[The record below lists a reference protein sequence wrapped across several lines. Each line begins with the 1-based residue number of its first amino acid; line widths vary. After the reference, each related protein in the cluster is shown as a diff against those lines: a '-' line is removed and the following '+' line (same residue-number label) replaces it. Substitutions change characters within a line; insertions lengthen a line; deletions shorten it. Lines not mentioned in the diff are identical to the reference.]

1 MGNLVESKVATP
13 AGKIS
18 VLRGGA
24 GDPVVYFHSA
34 AGEAVHPALE
44 DLADDH
50 DVIVPLFPGFGESEG
65 IEAIDDI
72 EDAAFHLLDVLDALE
87 LSAPAVVGLSLGGWL
102 AAELATRSPERVGKL
117 VLVSPVGLH
126 IDGEPVGQ
134 IFGRS
139 PAELAGDLFADQS
152 HPMAQ
157 MMCALS
163 EKMGDL
169 MSMAELP
176 IALLMPMWASMS
188 ATAKIGWNP
197 YLHNP
202 KLRSRLRRVTAPTLV
217 VAGERDGLVPRAHPQ
232 AYADGIA
239 GARLEVMEGAGH
251 MAPLERPGEFAAL
264 VRTFLGG

>member
-1 MGNLVESKVATP
+1 MANLIESKIATP

-24 GDPVVYFHSA
+24 GDPLVYFHSA
-34 AGEAVHPALE
+34 AGEAVHAALE

-65 IEAIDDI
+65 IENIDGI
-72 EDAAFHLLDVLDALE
+72 EDAAFHLLDVFDALG
-87 LSAPAVVGLSLGGWL
+87 LTAPGVIGLSLGGWL
-102 AAELATRSPERVGKL
+102 AAELATRSPQRIGNL
-117 VLVSPVGLH
+117 VLVSPVGLY
-126 IDGEPVGQ
+126 IDGSPVGQ

-139 PAELAGDLFADQS
+139 PAELAEDLFADQG

-157 MMCALS
+157 MMHALS

-169 MSMAELP
+169 MSMAEVP
-176 IALLMPMWASMS
+176 IAILLPMWASMS

-202 KLRSRLRRVTAPTLV
+202 KLGQRLRRVSAPTLV
-217 VAGERDGLVPRAHPQ
+217 VAGEKDRLLPRAHPE
-232 AYADGIA
+232 AYAAGIP
-239 GARLEVMEGAGH
+239 GARLEVLEEAGH
-251 MAPLERPGEFAAL
+251 MAPLERPVEFAAL
-264 VRTFLGG
+264 VRDFLGR

>member
-1 MGNLVESKVATP
+1 MANLLESKIDTP
-13 AGKIS
+13 VGKIS

-24 GDPVVYFHSA
+24 GEPLVYLHSA
-34 AGEAVHPALE
+34 AGEAVHAALE

-65 IEAIDDI
+65 IERIDDI
-72 EDAAFHLLDVLDALE
+72 EDSAFHLLDVLDALE
-87 LSAPAVVGLSLGGWL
+87 LSAPAVIGLSLGGWL
-102 AAELATRSPERVGKL
+102 AAELATRSPQRVGKL
-117 VLVSPVGLH
+117 VLVSPVGLY
-126 IDGEPVGQ
+126 IDGAPVGQ

-139 PAELAGDLFADQS
+139 PSELAEELFADQG

-157 MMCALS
+157 MMHALS

-169 MSMAELP
+169 MSMAEVP
-176 IALLMPMWASMS
+176 IAILMPMWASMS

-202 KLRSRLRRVTAPTLV
+202 KLGQRLRRVSAPTLV
-217 VAGERDGLVPRAHPQ
+217 VAGEKDGLLPRAHPE
-232 AYADGIA
+232 AYTAGIP

-251 MAPLERPGEFAAL
+251 MVPLERPVEFATL
-264 VRTFLGG
+264 VRGFLGS

>member
-1 MGNLVESKVATP
+1 MAHLVESKLATP
-13 AGKIS
+13 VGKIS
-18 VLRGGA
+18 VLRGGS

-34 AGEAVHPALE
+34 AGEAVHDALE
-44 DLADDH
+44 DLASDH

-65 IEAIDDI
+65 IEGIDDI
-72 EDAAFHLLDVLDALE
+72 EDAAFHLLDVLDALD

-117 VLVSPVGLH
+117 VLVNPVGLY

-134 IFGRS
+134 IYGRS
-139 PAELAGDLFADQS
+139 PAELAHDLFADQS

-163 EKMGDL
+163 DKMRDL
-169 MSMAELP
+169 TSMAEVP
-176 IALLMPMWASMS
+176 VALLMPMWASMS

-217 VAGERDGLVPRAHPQ
+217 VAGEQDGLLPRAHPQ

-239 GARLEVMEGAGH
+239 GARLEVLAGAGH
-251 MAPLERPGEFAAL
+251 MAPLERPEEFAAL
-264 VRTFLGG
+264 VRVFLAG

>member
-1 MGNLVESKVATP
+1 MANLTESKVATP

-18 VLRGGA
+18 VLRGGSGA
-24 GDPVVYFHSA
+24 PVVYLHSA
-34 AGEAVHPALE
+34 AGEAVHAALE

-65 IEAIDDI
+65 IENIDDI
-72 EDAAFHLLDVLDALE
+72 EDAAFHLLDVLDALD
-87 LSAPAVVGLSLGGWL
+87 LAAPAVIGLSLGAWM
-102 AAELATRSPERVGKL
+102 AAELATRSPERVGRL
-117 VLVSPVGLH
+117 VLVSPVGLF
-126 IDGEPVGQ
+126 IDGAPVGQ

-139 PAELAGDLFADQS
+139 PAELAHDLFADQS

-163 EKMGDL
+163 EKMSDL

-176 IALLMPMWASMS
+176 IALLMPMWSSMS

-217 VAGERDGLVPRAHPQ
+217 VAGEHDGLLPRAHPE
-232 AYADGIA
+232 AFAEGIA
-239 GARLEVMEGAGH
+239 GARLEVVSGAGH
-251 MAPLERPGEFAAL
+251 MVPLERPEEFAAL
-264 VRTFLGG
+264 VRTFLAG